1 MSRSHDVVAIGI
13 GPFNLGLACLV
24 DPIAEID
31 AVFLDRKD
39 SFDWHPGMLLEDS
52 TLQVPFMAD
61 LVTLADPTSRFSY
74 LSYLKRSGRLY
85 PFYIR
90 ESFYPLR
97 TEYNAYCRWA
107 AGQLD
112 SLRFGRDVQAVEY
125 DERDQTYAVHAIVT
139 STGERETYRGRTLV
153 LGTGTPPYVPEPCRD
168 LPGDAVHSADYLD
181 AKPNLQAK
189 QSITI
194 VGSGQSAA
202 EIYYDLL
209 GDIDRHGYDL
219 TWVTRSPRFFPL
231 EYTKLTLEMTSPDY
245 VDYFHGLPAATRDR
259 LVPHHKGLYK
269 GIDSSLIDAIYDLLY
284 RKSLHG
290 RCPTTL
296 HTNTAVR
303 DAWFDDETKSYVL
316 DLCQVEQQRSFAVST
331 EGVVFA
337 TGYRYEVPDFLAP
350 ITDRIAWDT
359 EGRFDV
365 TRDYC
370 IDAHGS
376 TIYVQNA
383 ELHTHGFGA
392 PDLGLAAYR
401 NSCIVRALLGREHYP
416 IERSIAF
423 QDFAAPTELSATT
436 RPGAR
441 IVADN
446 SEVVGP

>member
-1 MSRSHDVVAIGI
+1 VTTTHDVVAIGI

-24 DPIAEID
+24 DPISDID
-31 AVFLDRKD
+31 AVFLERKD
-39 SFDWHPGMLLEDS
+39 GFAWHPGMLLDDS

-61 LVTLADPTSRFSY
+61 LVTMADPTSRFSY
-74 LSYLKRSGRLY
+74 LNFLKQLGRLY
-85 PFYIR
+85 SFYIR
-90 ESFYPLR
+90 ESFFPLR
-97 TEYNAYCRWA
+97 VEFDAYCRWA
-107 AGQLD
+107 AEQLD
-112 SLRFGRDVQAVEY
+112 TLRFGRRVESIDY
-125 DERDQTYAVHAIVT
+125 DEDDQTYAVHALVT
-139 STGERETYRGRTLV
+139 GTGERETYRGRTLV
-153 LGTGTPPYVPEPCRD
+153 LGTGTPPYIPEPCRD
-168 LPGDAVHSADYLD
+168 LPGDAIHSADYVD
-181 AKPNLQAK
+181 DKPNLQAK

-245 VDYFHGLPAATRDR
+245 VDYFHGLPAQTRDR
-259 LVPHHKGLYK
+259 LLPTHKGLYK
-269 GIDSSLIDAIYDLLY
+269 GIDSSLINAIFDLLY
-284 RKSLHG
+284 QKSLSAPV
-290 RCPTTL
+290 PTAL

-303 DAWFDDETKSYVL
+303 DAWFDDTDKAYVL
-316 DLCQVEQQRSFAVST
+316 DLHQTEQGRSFSHTT
-331 EGVVFA
+331 EGLVFA

-350 ITDRIAWDT
+350 ITDRIAWDAD
-359 EGRFDV
+359 GRFGV

-401 NSCIVRALLGREHYP
+401 NACIVRALLGREHYP
-416 IERSIAF
+416 VERSIAF
-423 QDFAAPTELSATT
+423 QSFGAPAES
-436 RPGAR
+436 RR
-441 IVADN
+441 QF
-446 SEVVGP
+446 